1 MVALSAEENTTKA
14 KKLSPKTGK
23 KIERRVSARIQARTA
38 EKKELVTKR
47 NPPRKRHAPCTKKRK
62 RTVKRSK
69 SLEAVIES
77 EKESS
82 DGQSSQ
88 IFCEICAERK
98 EFIDMFATESC
109 VHNSFCSDCISKH
122 VSTKIQE
129 SITRV
134 TCPGINC
141 SSVLE
146 LDICRTK
153 LSKRVVDRWEEALS
167 VEMINQLQKIYCPF
181 KDCSAL
187 LVKDNK
193 EGEKV
198 TRECECPFCH
208 RLFCAECNVPWH
220 SGVECGVFQKLNKDE
235 RGKDDLMLMELA
247 KQKKWSRCPKCRFYV
262 ERIHGCPH
270 MICRCRFEFCY
281 GCGLQW
287 NANHGGCARI

>member
-1 MVALSAEENTTKA
+1 MAAVSAEENTMKTK
-14 KKLSPKTGK
+14 KNSPKTSK
-23 KIERRVSARIQARTA
+23 TIERRVSAKIPARRA
-38 EKKELVTKR
+38 EKRELLTK
-47 NPPRKRHAPCTKKRK
+47 PDPFRKPHAPPCTKK
-62 RTVKRSK
+62 VKRSK
-69 SLEAVIES
+69 SQEAVIDY
-77 EKESS
+77 EKESSS

-88 IFCEICAERK
+88 IFCEICTERK
-98 EFIDMFATESC
+98 EFSDMFASDRC
-109 VHNSFCSDCISKH
+109 VHNSFCSNCISKH
-122 VSTKIQE
+122 ISAKIQQ

-141 SSVLE
+141 RSVLK

-153 LSKRVVDRWEEALS
+153 LSKRVIDRWEEALS

-220 SGVECGVFQKLNKDE
+220 SGFECGVFQKLNKDE
-235 RGKDDLMLMELA
+235 RGKDDLMLMKLA
-247 KQKKWSRCPKCRFYV
+247 KQKKWIRCPKCRFYV

-270 MICRCRFEFCY
+270 MTCRCRFEFCY